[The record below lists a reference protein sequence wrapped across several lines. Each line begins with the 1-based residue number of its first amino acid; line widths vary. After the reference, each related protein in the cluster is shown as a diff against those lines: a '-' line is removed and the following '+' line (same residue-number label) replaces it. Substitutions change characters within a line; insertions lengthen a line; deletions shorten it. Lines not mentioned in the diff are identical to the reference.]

1 VRGVL
6 DRLGMDRQALLERM
20 ARQITPSE
28 LDVARGIAEIMAE
41 RERTLLEAV
50 ATVADAGDVDVD
62 VPRVD
67 AAARQEMILELA
79 DAMTDQRLPEWW
91 AEEVLAEHVDDV
103 EGLVEY
109 LEMDGDDWGDQ
120 VREWAAYYRST
131 RPDLVDDMTD
141 AEIAALHV
149 RNKWG
154 VSLREFVVEIV
165 AWTPG
170 TAFENVLDANLGQA
184 ERSLYAIAEDLEEE

>member
-1 VRGVL
+1 MNR
-6 DRLGMDRQALLERM
+6 RALLERM

-28 LDVARGIAEIMAE
+28 IEVAQGIAEIMAE

-50 ATVADAGDVDVD
+50 ATVADAGDIDVD

-67 AAARQEMILELA
+67 AAARQEMILKLA
-79 DAMTDQRLPEWW
+79 DAMTDQHLAEWW
-91 AEEVLAEHVDDV
+91 AEEVLVDHVDDV

-109 LEMDGDDWGDQ
+109 LEMDGDEWGDQ

-131 RPDLVDDMTD
+131 HPDLVDDMTD

-154 VSLREFVVEIV
+154 VSLREFVAELV

-170 TAFENVLDANLGQA
+170 RAFEDVLDANFGQA
-184 ERSLYAIAEDLEEE
+184 ERSLYAVARDLEEE